1 MVPVITI
8 DGPSGAGKGTIS
20 RLLAQKLGYQL
31 LDSGALYRLTGLACE
46 LNGADIDN
54 EDHAAEQ
61 AAQLNVEFQV
71 LGDTTRITLGEKDVS
86 AMIREERVGMLA
98 SKVAAYPKVRA
109 ALLERQRQFRQP
121 PGLIADGRDMGTVVF
136 PDSPFK
142 FFLTAS
148 AEERAHRR
156 LLQLGE
162 TENNKEMYQ
171 KILADIHARDEKDS
185 SRSAAPLMPAEDA
198 VQIDCT
204 HLDID
209 AVLQIVLNQ
218 IEL

>member
-20 RLLAQKLGYQL
+20 RLLAQELGFHY

-46 LNGADIDN
+46 INGKDVDDEEA
-54 EDHAAEQ
+54 AAEQ
-61 AAQLNVEFQV
+61 AANLDVEFLV
-71 LGDTTRITLGEKDVS
+71 EGETTRIMMGNQDVS
-86 AMIREERVGMLA
+86 STIREERVGMLA
-98 SKVAAYPKVRA
+98 SKMGAHPKVRI
-109 ALLERQRQFRQP
+109 ALLDRQRQFREA
-121 PGLIADGRDMGTVVF
+121 PGLVADGRDMGTVVF

-148 AEERAHRR
+148 AEERARRR

-162 TENNKEMYQ
+162 SESNTEMYQ
-171 KILADIHARDEKDS
+171 QILKDIHARDEKDS
-185 SRSAAPLMPAEDA
+185 SRATAPLVPAADA

-209 AVLQIVLNQ
+209 AVMQIVRNQ
-218 IEL
+218 IKQ